1 MADGDLLMFLRAA
14 RSMAAFQGKYPP
26 EEILKSN
33 DTQKFYTKTEFVFY

>member
-33 DTQKFYTKTEFVFY
+33 DTPNSTPPDQRY